1 MVALDS
7 LQSILV
13 FVQVAETRSF
23 TTAARRL
30 GISPSGASKALSRLE
45 AKLGIRLVARS
56 TRRVRLTDEGA
67 ALLEA
72 CLPIIST
79 VEDAEAALTRR
90 MARPSGRLKIQLP
103 LGFGHRIVL
112 SVLGEFAQLYPDV
125 VIDIELSDRTANLVE
140 EGLDAV
146 VRIGEPTDN
155 RLIARRLCEIRYI
168 AVAAPSYLARHG
180 EPKTPADLK
189 KHHCLGYFFPQT
201 SRYRPWRF
209 SNAKGT
215 YPASLSGRINVNNGQ
230 VLMEAAISGMGV
242 ASVASFLA
250 FDAINSGHLKIVL
263 PDYAVEE
270 ASVWLIYSERRYQ
283 SPRVRALVSHLTDRI
298 PKQPW

>member
-1 MVALDS
+1 MALDS

-45 AKLGIRLVARS
+45 GKLGIRLVARS
-56 TRRVRLTDEGA
+56 TRRVRLTDEGS

-90 MARPSGRLKIQLP
+90 MARPSGRLKILLP
-103 LGFGHRIVL
+103 LGFGHRIVP

-125 VIDIELSDRTANLVE
+125 VVDIELSDRAANLVE

-146 VRIGEPTDN
+146 VRIGEPNDN
-155 RLIARRLCEIRYI
+155 RLIARKLCDIRYI
-168 AVAAPSYLARHG
+168 AVAAPSYLAQHG
-180 EPKTPADLK
+180 EPKTLADLK
-189 KHHCLGYFFPQT
+189 EHHCLGYFFPQT

-209 SNAKGT
+209 SNAKGVH
-215 YPASLSGRINVNNGQ
+215 PASLSGRINVNNGQ
-230 VLMEAAISGMGV
+230 VLMEAAISGMGI

-250 FDAINSGHLKIVL
+250 FDAINSGRLKIVL
-263 PDYAVEE
+263 PDYAAEE